1 MNVQIYEE
9 ASDWVVKHRG
19 GGVDAQEKQAF
30 DRWLRESPQHVR
42 AYLEISAIW
51 EDVPAL
57 DRSWN
62 AEADELVA
70 RARADGNVVP
80 LPTCRPTADDPD
92 FATSPAPPSAAT
104 SERVAESADPAPF
117 VRKHHKRRFLTAL
130 AASVLAV
137 VASATWLYLQHGVY
151 STNVGEHRWLTLTD
165 GSVVELNARSRIKV
179 QYTGDER
186 RIQLLEGQAL
196 FHVAKN
202 KQRPFVVDSG
212 DARVRAVGTSFD
224 VYRAKK
230 GTVVTV
236 VEGRVAVATSQHRT
250 DLASTG
256 SQSELAPYGNDPG
269 TRIGSEKASAGA
281 GPQAAAGE
289 ILIAAGEQ
297 VVVTQAELPRPTQ
310 ADTAAATAW
319 VRRSLVFDA
328 SPLTEVAEE
337 FNRYNVRPLVIE
349 DADLIDFRVSGVFS
363 SVDPAL
369 LIRFLHAQPEL
380 VVQETEAEI
389 RVRKR

>member
-9 ASDWVVKHRG
+9 ASDWVVKHRSG
-19 GGVDAQEKQAF
+19 GLDTQEKQAF
-30 DRWLRESPQHVR
+30 DRWLRDSPQHVR
-42 AYLEISAIW
+42 AYLEMSSVW
-51 EDVPAL
+51 EDLPAL

-62 AEADELVA
+62 PDAEELIA
-70 RARADGNVVP
+70 RARADDKVVP
-80 LPTCRPTADDPD
+80 LSSSVSAADSRVSVLRAPTA
-92 FATSPAPPSAAT
+92 APPAL
-104 SERVAESADPAPF
+104 SEEAPAQSGEQSSG
-117 VRKHHKRRFLTAL
+117 RTRRRLRFMRTL
-130 AASVLAV
+130 AASVLVLIGA
-137 VASATWLYLQHGVY
+137 AMWFYPQRGVY
-151 STNVGEHRWLTLTD
+151 STDVGEQRWLTLAD

-179 QYTGDER
+179 QYTHDER
-186 RIQLLEGQAL
+186 RVDLLAGQAL

-212 DARVRAVGTSFD
+212 DTLVRAVGTSFD
-224 VYRAKK
+224 VYRAKT

-236 VEGRVAVATSQHRT
+236 VEGRVAVR
-250 DLASTG
+250 ASEHTADSVSSSRG
-256 SQSELAPYGNDPG
+256 RRAAVDSDAGTAQSSRGVAARV
-269 TRIGSEKASAGA
+269 TR
-281 GPQAAAGE
+281 GE

-297 VVVTQAELPRPTQ
+297 LVVTPVALMQPKPANVS
-310 ADTAAATAW
+310 AAIAW
-319 VRRSLVFDA
+319 ARRSLVFDA

-349 DADLIDFRVSGVFS
+349 DADLASFHVSGVFS

-380 VVQETEAEI
+380 VVQETETEI